1 HNRRRSARA
10 PRYQA
15 AFLGTRLMSSG
26 LTVIH
31 PGLCATI
38 QDLGRT
44 GYRAF
49 GVPLGGA
56 FDRGSASLANALLA
70 NPPGA
75 AVLELTMTG
84 GTFEANDPV
93 ALALAGAPMAAK
105 ILGHDGRETP
115 LVIPLCFALHEGDR
129 IVLSGAPR

>member
-1 HNRRRSARA
+1 RSARA

-15 AFLGTRLMSSG
+15 AVLGTRLMSTG
-26 LTVIH
+26 LTVINA
-31 PGLCATI
+31 GLCATI

-49 GVPLGGA
+49 GVPLSGV

-70 NPPGA
+70 NGPGA

-84 GTFEANDPV
+84 GTFEAKGPV

-105 ILGHDGRETP
+105 ILGRNGRETP

-129 IVLSGAPR
+129 L